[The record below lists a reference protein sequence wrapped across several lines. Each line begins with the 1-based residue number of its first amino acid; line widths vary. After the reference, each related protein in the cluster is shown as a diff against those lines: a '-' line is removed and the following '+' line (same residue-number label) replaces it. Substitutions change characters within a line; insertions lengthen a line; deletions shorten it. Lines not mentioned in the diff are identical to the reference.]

1 MKKLVFVLF
10 LLGICIPVAYY
21 YVLHDISASKEESLG
36 IINPVDVNPEM
47 VAPEHRKKGMNHE
60 IENFEFMNQNGKLI
74 HSKQIEGK
82 IWVVEY
88 FFATCLGICPIMNE
102 QMKRVQAAFKNDT
115 NVVILSFTVDPDKDS
130 VEALK
135 EYGLD
140 HGAKDGKWHF
150 FTGDKK
156 DLYALARNSFFVLK
170 PAEAKNQ
177 GDAGSDF
184 IHTNNFVLVD
194 QKKRIRGYYDG
205 TNPEEVGNLIED
217 ISILRNKESNNSRS
231 SFPWIIYLSSLGLIA
246 AVIVFF
252 FYKNR
257 SVK

>member
-1 MKKLVFVLF
+1 MKKLLF
-10 LLGICIPVAYY
+10 ILYLMGACIPIAYY
-21 YVLHDISASKEESLG
+21 YVQPSNEKSIG

-47 VAPEHRKKGMNHE
+47 VAPELRKKGMNHI
-60 IENFEFMNQNGKLI
+60 IENFQFLNQNGKLVK
-74 HSKQIEGK
+74 SKDIEGK

-102 QMKRVQAAFKNDT
+102 QMKRVQSAYEKDT

-130 VEALK
+130 IKALK
-135 EYGLD
+135 EYAVN
-140 HGAKDGKWHF
+140 HGAIDGKWHF

-156 DLYALARNSFFVLK
+156 ELYALARNSFFVLK
-170 PAEAKNQ
+170 PAEAKNL

-205 TNPEEVGNLIED
+205 TNPKEVDSLIQD
-217 ISILRNKESNNSRS
+217 ISILRNKEPNNSRS
-231 SFPWIIYLSSLGLIA
+231 SFPWIIYLTVMGLFT
-246 AVIVFF
+246 AVIIFF
-252 FYKNR
+252 LFKNR
-257 SVK
+257 NLI